1 LQENTLN
8 RKILSHLKISQP
20 KELLV
25 MPVVV
30 SYEVV
35 SAIVVS
41 VDKETFKWRMIEL
54 GKLARMMALS
64 FEKIAINN
72 KLLMM

>member
-1 LQENTLN
+1 M
-8 RKILSHLKISQP
+8 KISKS

-25 MPVVV
+25 MPVIV
-30 SYEVV
+30 SHEVV
-35 SAIVVS
+35 SAVLLS

-54 GKLARMMALS
+54 GKLACMMALA
-64 FEKIAINN
+64 FEKIAIND